1 MAFTKGL
8 IRFAVISGVVG
19 GAALVIAGP
28 QRLAAVFHQTR
39 HSINSC
45 IDQSIEDPVALRAQ
59 LRDLAQQYPPR
70 IAAVEGDLAQL
81 RAQSTELRRERAV
94 TEGAIELAKGDLST
108 LQGMLAKAESLNA
121 YGEVRAASLSDG
133 PTVVRLNFNRE
144 QLTVEQ
150 AYARA
155 AHIQQFIESSEQ
167 RLTDIQ
173 RDMGFLDQQERRLAE
188 LSQKL
193 SAERDE
199 FAAQA
204 RQLDHQIDAVARNER
219 MITLMERRQRTI
231 DEHSRYQAGSL
242 DQLKGRLA
250 ELRAKQESQ
259 LDSISRGTVSSS
271 YEDRARLQLDPSK
284 LKGAPSKKADPGV
297 IQINPEDTLEPEEL
311 PEVKTKA
318 TSRASAGE
326 SNALASAAR

>member
-28 QRLAAVFHQTR
+28 ERLAAVFHQTR
-39 HSINSC
+39 HSINTC
-45 IDQSIEDPVALRAQ
+45 IDRNIEDPVALRAQ
-59 LRDLAQQYPPR
+59 LRNLAEQYPPR

-94 TEGAIELAKGDLST
+94 TEGAIDLAKDDLGT
-108 LQGMLAKAESLNA
+108 LRGMIAKAESLGA
-121 YGEVRAASLSDG
+121 YSEVRAASLSDDA
-133 PTVVRLNFNRE
+133 TAVRLNFNRE
-144 QLTVEQ
+144 QLTVDQ

-155 AHIQQFIESSEQ
+155 AHISQFIESSEQ
-167 RLTDIQ
+167 RLADID
-173 RDMGFLDQQERRLAE
+173 RDMGFLDQQEHRLAE
-188 LSQKL
+188 LARKL

-219 MITLMERRQRTI
+219 MIALMERRQRTI

-259 LDSISRGTVSSS
+259 LDSISRGSVSSS
-271 YEDRARLQLDPSK
+271 YEDRARLGLGPST
-284 LKGAPSKKADPGV
+284 LRAAPSKKPDPGV
-297 IQINPEDTLEPEEL
+297 IHINPEDAIEPEVL
-311 PEVKTKA
+311 PESKA
-318 TSRASAGE
+318 KPTSKASASE
-326 SNALASAAR
+326 PNSVASASR